1 MESHCTLMPV
11 VAVEDSTLE
20 VMTQSLLQISSVFL
34 VQQNELEGVRDRLSK
49 ELDRV
54 DLIQKALQTAAQQHQ
69 DAVSQP
75 IARRRV
81 PPR

>member
-1 MESHCTLMPV
+1 MPV